1 MKEQLESVVL
11 QMYRA
16 GVRCSEAVREFQRAF
31 ILTRYSRIKEV
42 ISARLPRNSAYTGIP
57 YAVRSETW
65 RLTSALHEQWGGVDQ
80 RDQRFQCR
88 PCGVRPLSC
97 SSTAATRTG
106 VLFCP
111 ASAHHRRERALPPH
125 LIRSMIRPYHSM
137 PLQSAGTA
145 ISAMANPTYSNVL
158 GSSGLA
164 GKPSVTPL

>member
-1 MKEQLESVVL
+1 MSSCKCIGPACDALK
-11 QMYRA
+11 
-16 GVRCSEAVREFQRAF
+16 RCGSFKGPSSS
-31 ILTRYSRIKEV
+31 RYSRIKEV

-125 LIRSMIRPYHSM
+125 LIRSMIRPIIRCRYN
-137 PLQSAGTA
+137 PPVLQSLQW
-145 ISAMANPTYSNVL
+145 P
-158 GSSGLA
+158 
-164 GKPSVTPL
+164 TPLTATYWVHRDSQVNRL